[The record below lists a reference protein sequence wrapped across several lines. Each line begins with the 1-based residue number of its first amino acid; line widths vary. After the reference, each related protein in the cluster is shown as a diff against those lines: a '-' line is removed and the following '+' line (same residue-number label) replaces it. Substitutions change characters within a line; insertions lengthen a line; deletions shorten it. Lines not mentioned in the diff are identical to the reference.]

1 MKQNNIIIP
10 VDHPL
15 KNTLDALLP
24 PPVKFSLET
33 QDLPHREWYISINYA
48 AYNRPA
54 YALCCLNGTPVRATF
69 LFDIYHAVGNL
80 SCVFINTT
88 APYIK
93 HIKNKHAKEA
103 TLAIIE
109 LINS

>member
-15 KNTLDALLP
+15 KKKLDALLP
-24 PPVKFSLET
+24 PPVKVNLKT

-48 AYNRPA
+48 AYNRPV

-69 LFDIYHAVGNL
+69 LFDIYHAVGDL
-80 SCVFINTT
+80 SCFFINTT
-88 APYIK
+88 KPYIK
-93 HIKNKHAKEA
+93 RIENKHAIEV
-103 TLAIIE
+103 TRAIIE